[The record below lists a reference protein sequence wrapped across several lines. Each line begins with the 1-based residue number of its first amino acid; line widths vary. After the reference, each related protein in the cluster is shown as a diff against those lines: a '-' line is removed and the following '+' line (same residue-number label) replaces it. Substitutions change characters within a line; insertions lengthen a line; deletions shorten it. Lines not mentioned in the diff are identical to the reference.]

1 METVS
6 LPKTY
11 QPGYDVHLQHILGIL
26 KYIQAYVMLIV
37 LSLGVLGNSISFV
50 IFLRAR
56 KRANANVQYLC
67 CLAVSDNGVICTLGL
82 VNWLKEGLPQI
93 SNGLYYFDIIG
104 ISTSCKPMFAAMFVF
119 QCISA
124 WIIVAFSSERVFVV
138 WFPLQRTR
146 ITTKGRSVV
155 ICSVCVASVLASIHR
170 VVLGDTFDL
179 NQGKGISVV
188 ACFYATE
195 SNVRIILW
203 QLDTSLY
210 IYVPCSLIFVAN
222 VAIIV
227 GTFRSSKARSKI
239 ATSSGHVTGQETKMA
254 ISLIVI
260 STLYIIFLLP
270 ATLLVT
276 FLVEKLSLGNAD
288 QYQILLMN
296 YFRKLL
302 QNFHIL
308 NYCCNFIVYGCTLS
322 FYRADAFRFVIF
334 LFICCKRPGKSN
346 GK

>member
-1 METVS
+1 M
-6 LPKTY
+6 
-11 QPGYDVHLQHILGIL
+11 I
-26 KYIQAYVMLIV
+26 IV
-37 LSLGVLGNSISFV
+37 LSLGVLGNFISFV

-56 KRANANVQYLC
+56 KRAKVNVQYLC
-67 CLAVSDNGVICTLGL
+67 YLAVSDNGVICTLGL
-82 VNWLKEGLPQI
+82 VNWLKVGLPQI
-93 SNGLYYFDIIG
+93 SNGLYYFDIVG
-104 ISTSCKPMFAAMFVF
+104 IRTSCKAIFAAMLTF

-138 WFPLQRTR
+138 WFPLQRTI

-170 VVLGDTFDL
+170 VVLSETYDL
-179 NQGKGISVV
+179 NQSKEISVV

-195 SNVRIILW
+195 SNVKIILW
-203 QLDTSLY
+203 QFDTSLY

-254 ISLIVI
+254 ISLIII
-260 STLYIIFLLP
+260 SALYVIFLLP
-270 ATLLVT
+270 ASLLII
-276 FLVEKLSLGNAD
+276 FLFEKLSVANTGQN
-288 QYQILLMN
+288 QILLLIL
-296 YFRKLL
+296 KLT
-302 QNFHIL
+302 QDFSIF

-322 FYRADAFRFVIF
+322 FYREEVVHFVTYVCA
-334 LFICCKRPGKSN
+334 CCKMRGKSARAMHELQ
-346 GK
+346 GCVI